1 MIMRYISI
9 PLALAALLAAA
20 CVKQPAPSY
29 PAALRASI
37 ESAALLSGTK
47 TSYDSDDSVGE
58 FVWNAGDRIAIH
70 YSNGSY
76 ETVSV
81 DPASGAVN
89 APSTASRQRDFYA
102 VYPASAVADP
112 AVAANYGNP
121 TLQLTYPAS
130 YDISDIVSGSST
142 TRTTDFSP
150 CPMVAVNSADS
161 DLLLFYHV
169 GGLLRL
175 TLLSVRPATA
185 MVTITF
191 GTDVTGSYTVADPGS
206 RTPTISTRGS
216 AADNVVS
223 FTLAGSA
230 GIGTGTGPVVLNVPV
245 PCGTYDGFRVEAF
258 SAEHLPLG
266 VIDVGQRLVI
276 RRRYGTKF
284 FLLFPETLEGDGI
297 EGLVWN

>member
-1 MIMRYISI
+1 MKQK
-9 PLALAALLAAA
+9 PFHCLFLAALLLTA
-20 CVKQPAPSY
+20 CGKQPAPSY

-37 ESAALLSGTK
+37 ESTALLSGTK
-47 TSYDSDDSVGE
+47 TSYDSEGSVGE
-58 FVWNAGDRIAIH
+58 FVWNAGDRIAVH
-70 YSNGSY
+70 YSDGSY
-76 ETVSV
+76 EALSID
-81 DPASGAVN
+81 DPATGALN
-89 APSTASRQRDFYA
+89 APSTESRKRDFYA
-102 VYPASAVADP
+102 VYPATT

-142 TRTTDFSP
+142 TRTADFSP

-175 TLLSVRPATA
+175 TILSIRPATA
-185 MVTITF
+185 TVTVSF

-216 AADNVVS
+216 TADNVVS

-230 GIGTGTGPVVLNVPV
+230 GVGAGAGPVVLNVPV

-258 SAEHLPLG
+258 SADHLPLG